1 MNNLR
6 RKHIKQIIAMFEGI
20 SDEID
25 NARDCLNTVLEGE
38 QEAYDN
44 MPDNLKYS
52 SRGED
57 FENVIGEMESIT
69 GDAEALTD
77 AIGDLISSLESF
89 IV

>member
-1 MNNLR
+1 MNNAR

-25 NARDCLNTVLEGE
+25 NAKDCLNTVLEEE

-44 MPDNLKYS
+44 LPDNLKYS

-77 AIGDLISSLESF
+77 AIDDLISSLESF
-89 IV
+89 IL